1 MEELSHLASWRTVT
15 EMKREGKNSRD
26 RARDEGEREW
36 GNEIDGRFEHCSK
49 KHVCNAPYQVTLR
62 NDYLNLL
69 PVIVSVCVHSFVSV
83 VGFMRIHYITLPEIS
98 SFRVS

>member
-1 MEELSHLASWRTVT
+1 MEIER
-15 EMKREGKNSRD
+15 EMRG
-26 RARDEGEREW
+26 EGEREW

-69 PVIVSVCVHSFVSV
+69 PVIVSVCVCVHSFVSV
-83 VGFMRIHYITLPEIS
+83 VGFMCIHYITLPEIS

>member
-1 MEELSHLASWRTVT
+1 MEDSSTVL
-15 EMKREGKNSRD
+15 
-26 RARDEGEREW
+26 
-36 GNEIDGRFEHCSK
+36 K

-69 PVIVSVCVHSFVSV
+69 PVIVSLYVRVFIVLLV
-83 VGFMRIHYITLPEIS
+83 LLGFMRIHYITRPEIS

>member
-1 MEELSHLASWRTVT
+1 
-15 EMKREGKNSRD
+15 MK
-26 RARDEGEREW
+26 ERESG

-69 PVIVSVCVHSFVSV
+69 PVIASVCVCVHSFVTV
-83 VGFMRIHYITLPEIS
+83 VGFMRIHYIALPEIS